1 MQGITVGK
9 NGGGLF
15 SNKVKSALDDADW
28 VIVNFLE
35 TSNRPSK
42 KYGVNTEVIKSL
54 SGLVDDKKWSI
65 NLFANP
71 YRLDEE
77 FQTLSNK
84 VSSLIVAYQDDF
96 RTQEEVANASSA
108 DDEAEKE
115 VKADKESTEAVQEL
129 SDDTPPEDA
138 NAEDK

>member
-1 MQGITVGK
+1 MFHLAIHSLSSLKELLEDRFEVQGITVGK

-28 VIVNFLE
+28 VIVNFIE

-65 NLFANP
+65 NL
-71 YRLDEE
+71 L
-77 FQTLSNK
+77 
-84 VSSLIVAYQDDF
+84 LIHIDWMKNSKRCQIKFLV
-96 RTQEEVANASSA
+96 
-108 DDEAEKE
+108 
-115 VKADKESTEAVQEL
+115 
-129 SDDTPPEDA
+129 
-138 NAEDK
+138 